1 MIMPAFL
8 PGLNP
13 QVLIEVEMTP
23 TLLISKPVLE
33 RNKKVIKAI
42 GDFSGMP
49 IPINASTA
57 SMERFLTFHLSPALP
72 MSRSVTQGCSTFL
85 VTGNGCNL
93 LNHWLREMYT
103 GHQGADFTF
112 LPTEG
117 LLGSSPHKRG
127 DPADEPSRRLSSTN
141 SRTGS
146 LTTFLLLLTL

>member
-1 MIMPAFL
+1 MTAFL
-8 PGLNP
+8 PSLNP

-23 TLLISKPVLE
+23 NRLISKPVLE
-33 RNKKVIKAI
+33 RNKKVTKAI

-72 MSRSVTQGCSTFL
+72 MSSVTQGCSTFL
-85 VTGNGCNL
+85 FTGNGYNL

-117 LLGSSPHKRG
+117 LLSSSPHKRG

-146 LTTFLLLLTL
+146 LTTFVLLLTL